1 MNSQQ
6 LKDKIRNISKE
17 RWKSYQ
23 RKYDYAKNINF
34 DDILVCL
41 EKIISKLYSLS

>member
-23 RKYDYAKNINF
+23 RKYDYANNIDF
-34 DDILVCL
+34 DVILMCL
-41 EKIISKLYSLS
+41 QKIISNINPLS

>member
-17 RWKSYQ
+17 SWKSYQ
-23 RKYDYAKNINF
+23 RKYDYANNIDF
-34 DDILVCL
+34 DDILVRL
-41 EKIISKLYSLS
+41 QKNY

>member
-1 MNSQQ
+1 MSSRQ

-23 RKYDYAKNINF
+23 RKYDYANNINF
-34 DDILVCL
+34 NDILVCL
-41 EKIISKLYSLS
+41 EKIISKLYSLL